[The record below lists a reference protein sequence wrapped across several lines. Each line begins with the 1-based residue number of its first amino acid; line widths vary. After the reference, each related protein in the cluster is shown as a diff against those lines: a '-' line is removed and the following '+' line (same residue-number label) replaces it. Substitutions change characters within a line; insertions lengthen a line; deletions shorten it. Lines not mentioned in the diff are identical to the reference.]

1 MNEPLR
7 IKNCP
12 YGPQGRLIGR
22 LKCPKSWD
30 DLEPTDSER
39 VRFCPSCERNV
50 HHVITDEEIGRA
62 IREDQCI
69 AWEVPT
75 EIREKYATPRF
86 LLGSPNANVG
96 PMSRN
101 LLIEDAQ

>member
-1 MNEPLR
+1 MSEPLR

-12 YGPQGRLIGR
+12 RGDQGRLRR
-22 LKCPKSWD
+22 LTCPKLWD

-39 VRFCPSCERNV
+39 VRFCSSCESNV

-69 AWEVPT
+69 AWEVPN

>member
-1 MNEPLR
+1 MTEQLK

-12 YGPQGRLIGR
+12 YGPQGRLIGH
-22 LKCPKSWD
+22 LTCPKQWD

-39 VRFCPSCERNV
+39 VRFCSSCERNV

-75 EIREKYATPRF
+75 EIRQKYGKPF
-86 LLGSPNANVG
+86 LMGWPDADVG

-101 LLIEDAQ
+101 LLTEDVW